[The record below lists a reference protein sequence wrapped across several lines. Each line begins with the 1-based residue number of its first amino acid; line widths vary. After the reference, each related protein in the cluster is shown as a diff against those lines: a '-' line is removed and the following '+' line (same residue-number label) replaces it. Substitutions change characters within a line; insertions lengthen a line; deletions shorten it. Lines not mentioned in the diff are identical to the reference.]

1 MGTENLK
8 TLSERIKEL
17 RKKNGL
23 TQLQL
28 AKKLNITDKAVSK
41 WEAGEG
47 NPDISLLPAIAS
59 IFDCTIDYL
68 LTGKEPEEKIVFMSK
83 LELCAKKD
91 DPTILDSLD
100 FETAKKID
108 ENGVSLFSYVKKYNS
123 FKVFKAMLDTCNH
136 PTHYLCFLKNRI
148 DGQVFVWLIRCN
160 KERTVAKGFNCN
172 NEIRLLNDFG
182 NPIFDGMNRHEKN
195 NQSISNDYDMVFS
208 YLVENYDDLKQEQK
222 DYYFNLDGS
231 GMLKKKD
238 CWFDAYPYFIDYAY
252 RLNKDLYRKIMA
264 KIPNPEEWRK
274 ALKEAIANTYDHSDR
289 FFIAEYGFVN
299 TLRSTLDCALKN
311 NDIEEAKLINRYLA
325 RPLDDYEF
333 NRELIMKDDS
343 LSEKEKM
350 LKLCQRDGLVIID
363 ILLQTGDL
371 KTVTSVLEEGYVT
384 YNEFFNE
391 LLKRKKN
398 RDLYRFFVDH
408 QMDGEADC
416 LMTGKYEELK
426 ERLANSL
433 PEKLKKVE
441 LLNLSQLWEANVA
454 EIKSRNVYCQGSTPY
469 NCSFAYEREKE
480 LKSIIIA
487 EFKAKQEHEKLA
499 EQYNKATKD
508 ITKEYILELV
518 KKGESDLA
526 VIKLCSKLEA
536 IFIAKYNYEGDL
548 FSMMDN
554 YCSQHGFED
563 DGWGYQVETR
573 DSRLLH
579 KLRLYRNSIAH
590 PAEKGE
596 KLSYDEFEECIK
608 IVFSL

>member
-1 MGTENLK
+1 MENTK

-17 RKKNGL
+17 RKKSGL

-91 DPTILDSLD
+91 DPAILDSLD
-100 FETAKKID
+100 FETAKKTD

-136 PTHYLCFLKNRI
+136 PTHYSCFLKNRI

-172 NEIRLLNDFG
+172 NEIRLFNNFG
-182 NPIFDGMNRHEKN
+182 NPIFNGMNRHEKN

-222 DYYFNLDGS
+222 DYYFSLDGT

-274 ALKEAIANTYDHSDR
+274 ALKEATEKAYDHSDR
-289 FFIAEYGFVN
+289 FFVAEYGFVN

-311 NDIEEAKLINRYLA
+311 DDIEEAKLINRYLA

-333 NRELIMKDDS
+333 NKELIMKDDL
-343 LSEKEKM
+343 LSKKEKM
-350 LKLCQRDGLVIID
+350 LKLCQRALIYCC
-363 ILLQTGDL
+363 
-371 KTVTSVLEEGYVT
+371 K
-384 YNEFFNE
+384 
-391 LLKRKKN
+391 
-398 RDLYRFFVDH
+398 
-408 QMDGEADC
+408 QM
-416 LMTGKYEELK
+416 T
-426 ERLANSL
+426 
-433 PEKLKKVE
+433 
-441 LLNLSQLWEANVA
+441 
-454 EIKSRNVYCQGSTPY
+454 
-469 NCSFAYEREKE
+469 
-480 LKSIIIA
+480 
-487 EFKAKQEHEKLA
+487 
-499 EQYNKATKD
+499 
-508 ITKEYILELV
+508 
-518 KKGESDLA
+518 
-526 VIKLCSKLEA
+526 
-536 IFIAKYNYEGDL
+536 
-548 FSMMDN
+548 
-554 YCSQHGFED
+554 
-563 DGWGYQVETR
+563 
-573 DSRLLH
+573 
-579 KLRLYRNSIAH
+579 
-590 PAEKGE
+590 
-596 KLSYDEFEECIK
+596 
-608 IVFSL
+608 